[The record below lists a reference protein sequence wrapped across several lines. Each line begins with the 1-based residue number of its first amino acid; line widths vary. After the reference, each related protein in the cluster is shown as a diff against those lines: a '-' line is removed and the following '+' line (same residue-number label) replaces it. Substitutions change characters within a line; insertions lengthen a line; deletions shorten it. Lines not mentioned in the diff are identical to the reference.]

1 MTEITQ
7 EEYFALKLI
16 EQMAQIEKIP
26 RKVFNAILN
35 DYRGR
40 IDFSDFSC
48 YDNKSR
54 ILQTS

>member
-16 EQMAQIEKIP
+16 EQMAKTEKIP
-26 RKVFNAILN
+26 RNVFNAILN

-48 YDNKSR
+48 YDSNSR